1 MENQQPFGLPQ
12 KQPQSSQTELGQVL
26 SKFGEGYS
34 VFLQRYPTLQKRTDL
49 ITSSMEAVRND
60 GTALSVVDRTYGK
73 GASEWWLKYMLIEL
87 FTFLGAMD
95 SVSVYQ
101 VKAIAARIRAE
112 YYYMTPDEL
121 TYFFYSFSLGDYGKL
136 YAGRTVNPQDILIAL
151 RRYTKDVFEARDYV
165 AREKRQQEMDAALN
179 DPDLMSYE
187 EYLIIKQVRDEYTM
201 LTREEELKIEKDAK
215 ENRLRR
221 QHDQLASDK
230 VHNQIRLGDNPQFGK
245 WDK

>member
-1 MENQQPFGLPQ
+1 MEKDMETSWQLRQ
-12 KQPQSSQTELGQVL
+12 QSSSQSELGQVL

-34 VFLQRYPTLQKRTDL
+34 DFLQRYPTLQKRTDL
-49 ITSSMEAVRND
+49 ITSYIEAVRNE
-60 GTALSVVDRTYGK
+60 GKALSVHDRVYGK

-151 RRYTKDVFEARDYV
+151 RRYSKDVFEARDYV
-165 AREKRQQEMDAALN
+165 AREKRQKEIDAALN

-187 EYLIIKQVRDEYTM
+187 EYLIIKQIRDEYTM

-230 VHNQIRLGDNPQFGK
+230 VHHQIHLGDNPQLHR